1 VGGQSAKSSHDHSGG
16 NKIELSAKITAVKYL
31 NGGLQ
36 SIGESP
42 IKENCPSEVMYPK
55 ENTNS
60 YEC

>member
-1 VGGQSAKSSHDHSGG
+1 
-16 NKIELSAKITAVKYL
+16 
-31 NGGLQ
+31 LQ

-60 YEC
+60 YECWKCQIKLKSLSCLMMKF